1 MQTTP
6 CSGFLARDDKS
17 WQQCLESSYTVLRN
31 SWHGEWVGLPWVLNE
46 CVRYLGLNESTVSVS
61 ASQMLRAA
69 DRVAH
74 DIEAS
79 FANDIFQTEP
89 LYHNRLHF
97 ADAITTVSVQIAIQ
111 SQLSK
116 SFNAE
121 WAACALL
128 ACIAHDFGHNGR
140 INQFESELEKH
151 SVELLRP
158 ILDECGVI
166 GLWRNWTEQC
176 IIQSDFALVQ
186 KNHEAVQGAPFDWDL
201 KWLVVFLNES
211 DVMASASTN
220 FGIGMG
226 EALAREWKKIDFVA
240 HKTVATPA
248 GRKGFLKIITFSSPA
263 SKELGIHAAIEK
275 EIQSIQTS

>member
-6 CSGFLARDDKS
+6 LAGFLVRDEKT
-17 WQQCLESSYTVLRN
+17 WQQCLDNSYAALRA
-31 SWHGEWVGLPWVLNE
+31 SWHGQWIGLPLVLQE
-46 CVRYLGLNESTVSVS
+46 CVRYLNINERNVSAA
-61 ASQMLRAA
+61 ASQMLQAA
-69 DRVAH
+69 ERVAQE
-74 DIEAS
+74 IEAS

-116 SFNAE
+116 SFDAE
-121 WAACALL
+121 WSACALL
-128 ACIAHDFGHNGR
+128 ACIAHDFGHSGR

-151 SVELLRP
+151 SVDLLRP
-158 ILDECGVI
+158 ILDECGI
-166 GLWRNWTEQC
+166 EGQWREWTERC

-186 KNHEAVQGAPFDWDL
+186 QNHAAVQGAPFEWDL
-201 KWLVVFLNES
+201 KWLIVFLNES
-211 DVMASASTN
+211 DVMASASTV
-220 FGIGMG
+220 FGTDMG

-248 GRKGFLKIITFSSPA
+248 GRMGFLKIITFSSPA
-263 SKELGIHAAIEK
+263 SKELGIQAAIEK
-275 EIQSIQTS
+275 EIQTIQTA